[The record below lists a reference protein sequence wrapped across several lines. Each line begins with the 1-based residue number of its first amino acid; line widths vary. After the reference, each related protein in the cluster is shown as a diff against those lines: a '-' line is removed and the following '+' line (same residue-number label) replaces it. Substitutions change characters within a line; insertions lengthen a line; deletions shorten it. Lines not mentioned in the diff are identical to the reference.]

1 MGGEENCVHDF
12 TNTLTSYYANVDGR
26 CIKKICCKKPN
37 CEMYSMELIDHKWG
51 EKTYVYLD
59 KLHCFLDSVEKAKC
73 KNCGVKQNLN
83 QLYRHNFDLH
93 GKCTF
98 CHSECK
104 HEFGEVI
111 WTKVDDDNCSQK
123 QTCKIC
129 SVQVKYS
136 DPSRHLYTS
145 NNYTKCLCGHIKNI
159 VVGSAG
165 ATVNITTTPC
175 DHNYEVQNKNL
186 VCTKCSHVKFCDY
199 KPEAE
204 LKAIAKL
211 PPFATPPHWI
221 QDGFI
226 EYKELKDIT
235 REVSDNL
242 MMQRSVQLLV
252 RQDIIIHLLELIYM
266 TKHS

>member
-1 MGGEENCVHDF
+1 MS
-12 TNTLTSYYANVDGR
+12 TLIS
-26 CIKKICCKKPN
+26 KIVP
-37 CEMYSMELIDHKWG
+37 H
-51 EKTYVYLD
+51 
-59 KLHCFLDSVEKAKC
+59 
-73 KNCGVKQNLN
+73 KQNVKTVGLKKNLN
-83 QLYRHNFDLH
+83 HPHNFSLQ
-93 GKCTF
+93 GCCITVTRCSF
-98 CHSECK
+98 CHYECI
-104 HEFGEVI
+104 HQFEDAI
-111 WTKVDDDNCSQK
+111 WTKVDDDRCAQTK
-123 QTCKIC
+123 TCKIC
-129 SVQVKYS
+129 SVQEKDS
-136 DPSRHLYTS
+136 NATRHMYTS
-145 NNYTKCLCGHIKNI
+145 NNCTKCVCGHIKNI
-159 VVGSAG
+159 VVGG
-165 ATVNITTTPC
+165 ITTTPC

-235 REVSDNL
+235 REVSDNS

-266 TKHS
+266 TKHSEICDDARNLEFDNKQTCHKLDQLIEINQKIVQNTNK